1 MDRQHTSK
9 RSDCTD
15 YRWVSQNPDYLVQD
29 VDYLDVRPECTS
41 RSRPVRPGELEAN
54 GWGTYPAAL
63 VDYVTVEVRRP
74 LPGMPIFHLT
84 YLGHPKDYLGWR
96 CHAEGLGLPIID
108 LGDCLSRHRLGH
120 SPEEISLGLEEV
132 RRGWELSQGVYD
144 ALLPLAHTYAAW
156 WVAVI
161 DMEAARGYKLWTPA
175 EGGGL

>member
-1 MDRQHTSK
+1 VDRQHTSK

-15 YRWVSQNPDYLVQD
+15 YRWVSQTPDYTVRD
-29 VDYLDVRPECTS
+29 TDYLDLNPECTF
-41 RSRPVRPGELEAN
+41 RARGVGPGELEAN
-54 GWGTYPAAL
+54 GWGAYPADL
-63 VDYVTVEVRRP
+63 VPYVTAEVRRP
-74 LPGMPIFHLT
+74 IPGFAIYHYT

-144 ALLPLAHTYAAW
+144 ALLPLAHAYADW
-156 WVAVI
+156 WVALC
-161 DMEAARGYKLWTPA
+161 DMEAARGYKLWTAA
-175 EGGGL
+175 EGGAL